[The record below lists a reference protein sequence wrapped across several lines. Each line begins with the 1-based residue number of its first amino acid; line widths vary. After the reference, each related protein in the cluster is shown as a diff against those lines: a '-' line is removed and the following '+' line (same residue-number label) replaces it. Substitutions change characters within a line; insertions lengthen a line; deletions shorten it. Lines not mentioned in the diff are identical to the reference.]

1 MFIVAKHPLFLTG
14 VLLYF
19 CRKMSGEKKNVSVQY
34 LKDPT
39 DDCVNTQSFCIGIKF
54 FQLSNKTQS

>member
-1 MFIVAKHPLFLTG
+1 MFIIAKHTLFLTG

-19 CRKMSGEKKNVSVQY
+19 CRKLAGEKKVAVQY
-34 LKDPT
+34 LKDAT
-39 DDCVNTQSFCIGIKF
+39 DRCVNTQSFCIAIKL